1 MQLVQGRHLVY
12 LGLVVREGPRGP
24 EQRTWVAANS
34 AASGTGESLMTDIDR
49 AVTTAPVS
57 KQDRIGS
64 LDVLRGVAVFGILL
78 MNISAFGLVWQ
89 AYGNPNAAG
98 GSDGL
103 NLLLFKIMNVGFEGT
118 MRGTFSIL
126 FGAGI
131 YLMTERME
139 NAGAGLT
146 TAEIHF
152 RRMTW
157 LMIFGFIHWSLLL
170 WTGEI
175 LFAYS
180 LCGFVLFAFRKIVPI
195 KQFALGIAALLIA
208 AFWLNQDYHEMVGL
222 AEQAQVAETQVAAGQ
237 SLSPEQQMALDKWN
251 EEVSHVIPTE
261 ESNAM
266 FEGWHEGSYLDAVT
280 GMWDFNVEFQWKGA
294 PFWLL
299 FDMMPF
305 MLIGMA
311 LLKWDVLSAA
321 RSVGFYAGAA
331 ILGYGIGI
339 TLGLYEYS
347 LLEAGDFGP
356 VAGAE
361 AGRTYQFS
369 RLAMVA
375 GHIGLILLI
384 VKLGLLRWLQKGL
397 AAAGQMAL
405 TNYIG
410 QTLICTLLFYDFG
423 FGLYGA
429 FERYQLY
436 LLVLTIAAV
445 EMVFSVIWLRT
456 YRFGPLEWV
465 WRSLTYW
472 KPQPMR
478 KGGDGP
484 VPGQMLGAT

>member
-1 MQLVQGRHLVY
+1 
-12 LGLVVREGPRGP
+12 
-24 EQRTWVAANS
+24 
-34 AASGTGESLMTDIDR
+34 MTDTR
-49 AVTTAPVS
+49 NAAAAAPVR
-57 KQDRIGS
+57 KADRIGS
-64 LDVLRGVAVFGILL
+64 LDVLRGIAVFGILL

-98 GSDGL
+98 GSDGI

-118 MRGTFSIL
+118 MRGIFSML

-139 NAGAGLT
+139 TAGAGLT

-152 RRMTW
+152 RRMIW
-157 LMIFGFIHWSLLL
+157 LMLFGFIHWALLL

-180 LCGFVLFAFRKIVPI
+180 MCGMVLFAFRKMAPV
-195 KQFALGIAALLIA
+195 KQFALGIAALMFA
-208 AFWLNQDYHEMVGL
+208 AFWLNQGYHETVEL
-222 AEQAQVAETQVAAGQ
+222 SEQAQAAEAQLAAGQ
-237 SLSPEQQMALDKWN
+237 ALDPEQQMALDAWN
-251 EEVSHVIPTE
+251 EEKSHSIPTE
-261 ESNAM
+261 DSNAM
-266 FEGWHEGSYLDAVT
+266 FEGWHEGSYIDAVT
-280 GMWDFNVEFQWKGA
+280 GMWDFNVEFQWKEA

-311 LLKWDVLSAA
+311 LLKWEVLTAGRSA
-321 RSVGFYAGAA
+321 GFYAGMAA
-331 ILGYGIGI
+331 IGYAVGIP
-339 TLGLYEYS
+339 LGLYEYG
-347 LLEAGDFGP
+347 LLAAGDFGP

-375 GHIGLILLI
+375 GHLGLILAVI
-384 VKLGLLRWLQKGL
+384 KLGLVKWLQKGL

-405 TNYIG
+405 SNYIG

-423 FGLYGA
+423 FGLYG
-429 FERYQLY
+429 ELQRYQLY
-436 LLVLTIAAV
+436 LVVLTIAV
-445 EMVFSVIWLRT
+445 CEMIFSVIWLRNF
-456 YRFGPLEWV
+456 RFGPLEWV

-472 KPQPMR
+472 KPQPMK
-478 KGGDGP
+478 KGGSGP

>member
-1 MQLVQGRHLVY
+1 M
-12 LGLVVREGPRGP
+12 
-24 EQRTWVAANS
+24 TIADS
-34 AASGTGESLMTDIDR
+34 AAQ
-49 AVTTAPVS
+49 AAPVA
-57 KQDRIGS
+57 KADRIGS
-64 LDVLRGVAVFGILL
+64 LDILRGVAVFGILL

-98 GSDGL
+98 GADGV
-103 NLLLFKIMNVGFEGT
+103 NLLLFQIMNVGFEGT
-118 MRGTFSIL
+118 MRGIFSML

-180 LCGFVLFAFRKIVPI
+180 MCGFVLFAFRKIAPTR
-195 KQFALGIAALLIA
+195 QFLLGIAALLVA
-208 AFWLNQDYHEMVGL
+208 AFILNQDYHETSEL
-222 AEQAQVAETQVAAGQ
+222 AQQATIAEAQLADGQ
-237 SLSPEQQMALDKWN
+237 AIDDEQQMALDKWN
-251 EEVSHVIPTE
+251 EMRAETTPTE
-261 ESNAM
+261 ESTAL
-266 FEGWHEGSYLDAVT
+266 FEGWHEGSYWEAVT
-280 GMWDFNVEFQWKGA
+280 GMWEFNVEFQWKHA

-311 LLKWDVLSAA
+311 LLKWDVLTAG
-321 RSVGFYAGAA
+321 RSVGFYAGMVVA
-331 ILGYGIGI
+331 GYGIGI
-339 TLGLYEYS
+339 PLGLYEYG
-347 LLEAGDFGP
+347 LLTAGDFGP
-356 VAGAE
+356 LAGAE

-375 GHIGLILLI
+375 GHLGLLLCVI
-384 VKLGLLRWLQKGL
+384 KLGLLRWLQRGL

-423 FGLYGA
+423 FGFYGE
-429 FERYQLY
+429 FQRYQLY
-436 LLVLTIAAV
+436 LVVLTIAAV
-445 EMVFSVIWLRT
+445 EMAFSVVWLRT
-456 YRFGPLEWV
+456 YRFGPLEWI

-472 KPQPMR
+472 KPQPMK
-478 KGGDGP
+478 KGGGGP